1 METDEDLLG
10 RLRAGDE
17 SAFEALVERYHPRL
31 LRFALSFA
39 ARRELAE
46 DVVQETWIGL
56 LRGLDRF
63 EGRSSLGTWLFQIC
77 ANRARSMAAQEARII
92 PVDPAG
98 ADGPAADPALFRAD
112 GAWAEPVTA
121 WADPPTDAADQAE
134 LIERIRRAI
143 DDLPAGQRQVVTLR
157 DVEGMTAAQVCEIMS
172 ITEVNQRVLLHRGR
186 TRVRAVLD
194 RLDKEVTHR

>member
-1 METDEDLLG
+1 METDEDLLA

-31 LRFALSFA
+31 IRFALSFA
-39 ARRELAE
+39 SRWELAE

-77 ANRARSMAAQEARII
+77 ANRARSMAAREARII
-92 PVDPAG
+92 PVDPE
-98 ADGPAADPALFRAD
+98 GPAVDPALFQAD

-121 WADPPTDAADQAE
+121 WADPPTDAAEQAE

-143 DDLPAGQRQVVTLR
+143 DDLPPGQRQVVTLR
-157 DVEGMTAAQVCEIMS
+157 DVEGMTAVQVCEIMS

>member
-1 METDEDLLG
+1 VETDEDLLV

-31 LRFALSFA
+31 IRFALSFA
-39 ARRELAE
+39 SRRELAE

-92 PVDPAG
+92 PVGPQ
-98 ADGPAADPALFRAD
+98 GPAADPALFRAD
-112 GAWAEPVTA
+112 GAWAEPVAA
-121 WADPPTDAADQAE
+121 WADPLTDAADQAE

-143 DDLPAGQRQVVTLR
+143 DDLPPGQRQVVTLR

-194 RLDKEVTHR
+194 RLGKEVTH